1 MTTNVIN
8 VLNRICTSSL
18 FLFQQANY
26 PVTWISYLEFQE
38 LLNFFLIICKIL
50 DRLLC
55 HRTEA
60 HEKFKHLCTLKCFIY
75 FDILAFWGKLLP
87 HVRTFHRVSF
97 DIPFCDMNHSPQT
110 YTFWSKTPHCSNS
123 GDISNQK
130 IK

>member
-60 HEKFKHLCTLKCFIY
+60 HEKFKHLCTLKYFVYFYIFGKNFYLMFEHFIE
-75 FDILAFWGKLLP
+75 FHL
-87 HVRTFHRVSF
+87 TFHFV
-97 DIPFCDMNHSPQT
+97 I
-110 YTFWSKTPHCSNS
+110 
-123 GDISNQK
+123 
-130 IK
+130 